1 MTEDHLAA
9 ALRGKQMLLMLDG
22 CDSVIDAAA
31 RVIEALLRVT
41 SSVSVIVT
49 SRGALHAS
57 DEIVYEVPPLP
68 IPAENGLSR
77 EALLQAGAVQLFIA
91 HARDAEPQFS
101 ADKRMALIGRIC
113 RQLYGI
119 PLAIQLAA
127 PRTSVFGVEGLAGR
141 LSEHFQRITG
151 EDGNTLVLGDTV
163 RATLDWSYELL
174 PATERAVLRR
184 LSLFRAGFTLGS
196 ATAIVAGGDV
206 ADADVLDYVTN
217 LVAKS
222 LIASYSVRGVMAYGL
237 LDTIR
242 AYAAQKL
249 HESGELQEFSRRYAE
264 YHSVCG
270 DVRVPTAEQAEF
282 TRFTTPFVNP

>member
-1 MTEDHLAA
+1 
-9 ALRGKQMLLMLDG
+9 
-22 CDSVIDAAA
+22 
-31 RVIEALLRVT
+31 
-41 SSVSVIVT
+41 
-49 SRGALHAS
+49 
-57 DEIVYEVPPLP
+57 
-68 IPAENGLSR
+68 
-77 EALLQAGAVQLFIA
+77 
-91 HARDAEPQFS
+91 
-101 ADKRMALIGRIC
+101 MALIGRIC

-151 EDGNTLVLGDTV
+151 EDGNTLVLADTV

-270 DVRVPTAEQAEF
+270 AVRVPTAEQAEF